1 MSSNRLKLF
10 GTLLAPSI
18 ASILICGVLIAF
30 ISASTT
36 IKYGRDGL
44 YALLLGP
51 DSSPEF
57 INSAHTTYS
66 TYYNNIFGNSTL
78 NSILFF
84 VFWMIIGLIVYIF
97 IMILN
102 QGISE
107 ADEVAHEL
115 NYVHI
120 QKNELLEQI
129 SIKLG
134 IRFAVILGIA
144 VYSFLFLKTL
154 LPFSIA
160 NLQIV
165 AGSLPNVTG
174 IGYGFIG
181 IFSLALGLH
190 VFVVLLR
197 LLYLRIRIFSSN

>member
-1 MSSNRLKLF
+1 MF

>member
-1 MSSNRLKLF
+1 MSSNKLKLL
-10 GTLLAPSI
+10 GALLAPTF
-18 ASILICGVLIAF
+18 ASIVTCGVLIAL
-30 ISASTT
+30 IGASSA

-44 YALLLGP
+44 YALLLGR

-154 LPFSIA
+154 LPFSLA

-174 IGYGFIG
+174 IGYGLIG
-181 IFSLALGLH
+181 ILSLALSLH
-190 VFVVLLR
+190 AYVVLIR
-197 LLYLRIRIFSSN
+197 LLFLRVRLFASD